1 MASFCGK
8 CGAQLSAN
16 TKFCGSCGT
25 PADTGASRATS
36 AGQVPA
42 GAPQS
47 GGALKIILIIVGVFV
62 GLGVLS
68 VAALMFGVW
77 RFSKNVHVDRA
88 NGGVTITT
96 PQGQITTQQAPTH
109 ATEEEVGAPLYPGA
123 ETAQGSYKVSGGD
136 GSMGAAYSFKTDDS
150 VQQVVAFYRDKFGPQ
165 ATVME
170 SPQGA
175 MIASKRSERES
186 FVVNVARDAKDGRT
200 TIMITH
206 GITAKNK

>member
-8 CGAQLSAN
+8 CGAQLSAD

-25 PADTGASRATS
+25 PTDARSSTPAQ
-36 AGQVPA
+36 AGQVPV
-42 GAPQS
+42 GAPKS
-47 GGALKIILIIVGVFV
+47 TGALKVVLIIVGVFV

-68 VAALMFGVW
+68 VAALVFGAW
-77 RFSKNVHVDRA
+77 RISKNIHVDRA

-96 PQGQITTQQAPTH
+96 PQGKITTQQAPTQV
-109 ATEEEVGAPLYPGA
+109 TEEEVGAPLYPGA
-123 ETAQGSYKVSGGD
+123 ETAEGSYKVSGGD
-136 GSMGAAYSFKTDDS
+136 GSMGAAYSFKTNDS

-170 SPQGA
+170 SPEGA
-175 MIASKRSERES
+175 MIASKQSERES

-200 TIMITH
+200 TILITH
-206 GITAKNK
+206 GISAKNK